1 MIRYIENKLYE
12 KTKDTQSEILYAQWN
27 YDKKVIPTALQL
39 VSNLFPHYSLHDESH
54 SITII
59 NNIVRILGKENID
72 KLSSIDLWL
81 ILEASYCHD
90 IGMVVSSDD
99 MITSLQSKE
108 FIEFFKSLQTN
119 EKNGLYTFAIQFE
132 IKDNQ
137 IYYKSNQFDLKSHDG
152 IKFILA
158 EYFRTRHSDRSL
170 EIINDPLNKL
180 SLSSPRDVIPP
191 RIFNILG
198 EICASHTKNFSD
210 VMKLSFSEV
219 GIDIEDAHPR
229 FISCL
234 LRIGDLLDLDNNR
247 FSEVMLR
254 TLTKIPIDTINHKSK
269 HLSIKS
275 FRVDRKEISIF
286 AECTEYETASITQH
300 WFNYIDSEI
309 KNQLI
314 HWNKIVPCKDLGFLP
329 TIGKLEVKLE
339 DYEYI
344 DGKNRPRFQIDTDK
358 ALSLLQGAGL
368 YKTSSQSIR
377 EILQNAVDATL
388 LRVWLENKNELQ
400 NLEPNS
406 DEFINILKAYPIT
419 IKIEKNTKESGF
431 DWNIEIEDN
440 GIGISENDL
449 KYIMNTGSSSK
460 NTKKY
465 NIIDEMPLWIQPS
478 GAFGIGFQS
487 IFLLTNQVKVTT
499 KSFFDEQLLE
509 IELNNPNSS
518 KNGDILIKKFKTDH
532 SKKPGCKMVFNT
544 QLSEE
549 NNYFFYRDREFHE
562 KILNYDFFSNESFEM
577 QLEKILYEINRFF
590 TKSQFE
596 INLYINDEKILL
608 ENSSVQKFNY
618 YDENRGL
625 ELSFL
630 GLENENENEN
640 FNNSSKVYFKNQL
653 IEDFYFSFY
662 PLIFEINIL
671 GKASDIL
678 SIDRNRI
685 KDESRKKIQNKLI
698 EAIFDYG
705 INNYENLFDNEEKK
719 IYASIFFNLRN
730 QIIENK
736 FNIEKD
742 IYWKKYKIKDK
753 FGKTIE
759 MGEICEKFTSVK
771 IIKDDNYK
779 KVDYEILEDELKIY
793 LYKDYY
799 LMDTFLECLFVK
811 INDYFKSVFINDEN
825 EIIIKKEE
833 QKDYMT
839 EKKYQLFLKNLKNDS
854 YSSRSL
860 IPCQIKYLK
869 IRLKDQVY
877 FEKMGIYGLN
887 GYFHAPIMLSPFVVI
902 INKEK
907 NKIVETK
914 ISDKLINW
922 VYDNR
927 FDEKVTKEEIK
938 NTYGDFIKEFR
949 EIVIQ

>member
-388 LRVWLENKNELQ
+388 LRVWLENKDELQ

-532 SKKPGCKMVFNT
+532 SKKPGCIIKFDAKLIKKEQIIINY
-544 QLSEE
+544 E
-549 NNYFFYRDREFHE
+549 NNHE
-562 KILNYDFFSNESFEM
+562 KILNYDFFANDSFDIEIK
-577 QLEKILYEINRFF
+577 EIFYEIDKFF
-590 TKSQFE
+590 TKSQFK
-596 INLYINDEKILL
+596 INLFINNEEVLL
-608 ENSSVQKFNY
+608 EKLNSQKFDY
-618 YDENRGL
+618 YDKNREL

-630 GLENENENEN
+630 GIEKEPMPYR
-640 FNNSSKVYFKNQL
+640 NNKIYYKNQI
-653 IEDFYFSFY
+653 IENIYIPME
-662 PLIFEINIL
+662 PLKFEVNIF

-678 SIDRNRI
+678 SINRNGI
-685 KDESRKKIQNKLI
+685 KGESIKYIRNKIL
-698 EAIFDYG
+698 ESMFDYC
-705 INNYENLFDNEEKK
+705 INRYYEYDEKER
-719 IYASIFFNLRN
+719 IYISIFFNISN
-730 QIIENK
+730 KYINNK
-736 FNIEKD
+736 FNIEKFND
-742 IYWKKYKIKDK
+742 WEKYEIEDKNGKKI
-753 FGKTIE
+753 TI
-759 MGEICEKFTSVK
+759 GEICKNFNSIKIIEKNDLEVNTNPKINNIFEIIDNELVIRVEHIYLLNNVFLRFFLEKIEISFTS
-771 IIKDDNYK
+771 IFY
-779 KVDYEILEDELKIY
+779 
-793 LYKDYY
+793 
-799 LMDTFLECLFVK
+799 
-811 INDYFKSVFINDEN
+811 DEN
-825 EIIIKKEE
+825 IIISKEKQE
-833 QKDYMT
+833 DYMPK
-839 EKKYQLFLKNLKNDS
+839 EKYEKLLKDLKDNS
-854 YSSRSL
+854 YVTRSL
-860 IPCQIKYLK
+860 IPCQNKYLK
-869 IRLKDQVY
+869 IRLKNQVY
-877 FEKMGIYGLN
+877 FEAMGTYGLH
-887 GYFHAPIMLSPFVVI
+887 GYFNVPIMLSPFVI
-902 INKEK
+902 ITNENKDK
-907 NKIVETK
+907 RVETK
-914 ISDKLINW
+914 INDKLINW

-938 NTYGDFIKEFR
+938 NTYDEFIIEFK

>member
-99 MITSLQSKE
+99 MIKSLQSKE
-108 FIEFFKSLQTN
+108 FLEFFKSLQTN
-119 EKNGLYTFAIQFE
+119 EKNGLYSFATQFE

-198 EICASHTKNFSD
+198 EICASHTKDFSD

-286 AECTEYETASITQH
+286 AECSEYETASITQH

-344 DGKNRPRFQIDTDK
+344 DGKNRPRFKVDTDK

-388 LRVWLENKNELQ
+388 LRVWLEHKDVLED
-400 NLEPNS
+400 LEPNS
-406 DEFINILKAYPIT
+406 DEFINILKDYPIT
-419 IKIEKNTKESGF
+419 IRIEKNTKETDF

-460 NTKKY
+460 NIKKF
-465 NIIDEMPLWIQPS
+465 NIIDEMPLWMQPS

-509 IELNNPNSS
+509 IEFNNPNSP
-518 KNGDILIKKFKTDH
+518 KNGDILIKKIKTNH
-532 SKKPGCKMVFNT
+532 SKKPGCKIVFST
-544 QLSEE
+544 QLVEKDT
-549 NNYFFYRDREFHE
+549 YIYYRNKEIHE
-562 KILNYDFFSNESFEM
+562 KILNYDFFSDESFDME
-577 QLEKILYEINRFF
+577 LEKILNEINRFF

-596 INLYINDEKILL
+596 INLYINNEKILL
-608 ENSSVQKFNY
+608 ENNYVQKFNY
-618 YDENRGL
+618 YDKVRGL

-630 GLENENENEN
+630 GLEEEKKN
-640 FNNSSKVYFKNQL
+640 FLNNSKIYYKNQI
-653 IEDFYFSFY
+653 IEDFYSPY
-662 PLIFEINIL
+662 SPLKFEINIL

-678 SIDRNRI
+678 SIDRNKI
-685 KDESRKKIQNKLI
+685 KSESRQEIQNKLL
-698 EAIFDYG
+698 EAIFDYS
-705 INNYENLFDNEEKK
+705 INNHDDLFNDEKKK
-719 IYASIFFNLRN
+719 IYASIFFNIRDKY
-730 QIIENK
+730 IKNK
-736 FNIEKD
+736 FSIEKYS
-742 IYWKKYKIKDK
+742 YWEKYEIIDKSLKSVKI
-753 FGKTIE
+753 
-759 MGEICEKFTSVK
+759 GEVCEKFTSIK
-771 IIKDDNYK
+771 INKIKHLREVN
-779 KVDYEILEDELKIY
+779 YEIISNNQLIIY
-793 LYKDYY
+793 LDDESYY
-799 LMDTFLECLFVK
+799 MDPFLECLIQK
-811 INDYFKSVFINDEN
+811 INIYFKSVFLDEN
-825 EIIIKKEE
+825 DEIIIEKKE
-833 QKDYMT
+833 QADYMT
-839 EKKYQLFLKNLKNDS
+839 KQKYELFLKNLMKDS

-860 IPCQIKYLK
+860 IPCQIKYIKLK
-869 IRLKDQVY
+869 LKERVNFD
-877 FEKMGIYGLN
+877 KMGIYGLN
-887 GYFHAPIMLSPFVVI
+887 SYFKIPTMLSPFIVVTNKDKKVQI
-902 INKEK
+902 KIN
-907 NKIVETK
+907 
-914 ISDKLINW
+914 DKLINW

-938 NTYGDFIKEFR
+938 NTYDEFISEFK